1 MRNLSIQARLIA
13 TVVSLVA
20 SVLLSIGSYLLI
32 RERSELQTAMQ
43 ATIDTMRA
51 DVRDK
56 GLALVRNATLAS
68 ERAVVVMDYLFL
80 MEVISKTVSH
90 NQGITYGI
98 IMDSQRLALVHS
110 DQAKQGTVLND
121 AADIAAA
128 ERPEIGAAE
137 ISGPGEQILEVTSPI
152 AVGGRRW
159 GTIRFGLSLRSM
171 NERIAA
177 NQEQLKAQLAGGII
191 ATAAAGLVLTLLGS
205 LLGGLVAARVIAPV
219 QGLTDAVR
227 RMRQGSLG
235 EQLAIGG
242 SPEFVELATA
252 FNDMTLAIKH
262 RDEVLQQ
269 NTADLQQA
277 LERAQEASRLKS
289 EFLANVSHELRTPLN
304 AIVNVPVALLAQYR
318 ELPVWQCPR

>member
-171 NERIAA
+171 N
-177 NQEQLKAQLAGGII
+177 
-191 ATAAAGLVLTLLGS
+191 
-205 LLGGLVAARVIAPV
+205 
-219 QGLTDAVR
+219 
-227 RMRQGSLG
+227 
-235 EQLAIGG
+235 
-242 SPEFVELATA
+242 
-252 FNDMTLAIKH
+252 
-262 RDEVLQQ
+262 
-269 NTADLQQA
+269 
-277 LERAQEASRLKS
+277 
-289 EFLANVSHELRTPLN
+289 
-304 AIVNVPVALLAQYR
+304 
-318 ELPVWQCPR
+318 